1 MRTWCPLSPSPADLL
16 LRIFAALIATILLVS
31 CQTTESARSP
41 FVTTSGAPKT
51 AVSVTQEVAAAVTSR
66 VDSVKLRPGLVV
78 NVTVLVAGKK
88 EFEETA
94 KRITD
99 EGTLSLPLL
108 GRLDV
113 KNLSLE
119 ELIVRLTGQYQKYY
133 VNPQVI
139 IEFIRDNSTE
149 GISPWGYVTVLG
161 RVKNPGRIAIPATRD
176 MTVSGGIQKAG
187 GFNTSAKTSA
197 ILVTRKGADGRP
209 YTREIDLDAVGSD
222 GRTEEDVV
230 VEAGDVVFVPELR
243 F

>member
-1 MRTWCPLSPSPADLL
+1 MIIQRHS
-16 LRIFAALIATILLVS
+16 
-31 CQTTESARSP
+31 SARVDRPPLAACAVLAAVLFGMLMLVGCQAARPAQDP
-41 FVTTSGAPKT
+41 FNRPTPAAGA
-51 AVSVTQEVAAAVTSR
+51 VAPQVPVVTSR
-66 VDSVKLRPGLVV
+66 VDVVKLRPGLVV

-94 KRITD
+94 KRVTD

-108 GRLDV
+108 GRMDV
-113 KNLSLE
+113 KDLSLE
-119 ELIVRLTGQYQKYY
+119 ALITRLTGQYQKYY

-139 IEFIRDNSTE
+139 VEFVRDTGTE

-161 RVKNPGRIAIPATRD
+161 RVKNPGRIALPATRD
-176 MTVSGGIQKAG
+176 MTVSGSIQKAG

-209 YTREIDLDAVGSD
+209 FSREIDLDAVGAD